1 MSKTS
6 SDDTWVSKTRK
17 LTQMLIISGT
27 LNIALLATF
36 VYSLVKNNQVA
47 VPIALEPIAM
57 EKGAFRVANE
67 QLLQA
72 YSLLPFSD
80 LLLRLEGKE
89 LVEDGYTTR
98 DLALACLVA
107 FHHFN
112 VERAL
117 GGGALQ
123 KRYIPFRSSDN
134 QEQIPLT
141 IFPGLADFQYEAIQ
155 HFARSEKWPFTPQ
168 GLFFE
173 IQRTLERDPTLLEA
187 FYLTPHFH
195 TVNLLFTRSGFRID
209 KKLLVEM
216 LAQGSW
222 TTLNNF
228 TEEQRRAQDLSPEK
242 CRQFLV
248 SYIEGRSPLA
258 ARVLLEIDL
267 EFVSKRLGDFQLL
280 TLFDLLPLNAPN
292 VAPLAKELI
301 VSPRCDAIWKRAA
314 SLLYTIAAEPVPE
327 PYDHL
332 RTLERFAAHALP
344 PLPIPPPPRPFT
356 PISSAEPQ
364 AKPAKGRRVHT
375 IQVGDSLWKIA
386 KKYKVTVE
394 ALKRQN
400 RLESEKLR
408 IGKQLEIPE

>member
-6 SDDTWVSKTRK
+6 SDDSWVGKTRK

-36 VYSLVKNNQVA
+36 VYSLVKNNRVA
-47 VPIALEPIAM
+47 VPIALEPVGGG
-57 EKGAFRVANE
+57 KGECRVANE

-72 YSLLPFSD
+72 YSLLSFSD
-80 LLLRLEGKE
+80 LLLRLESKE
-89 LVEDGYTTR
+89 LVEDGYATR

-117 GGGALQ
+117 GGGTLQ

-173 IQRTLERDPTLLEA
+173 IQRSKERDLTLLEA
-187 FYLTPHFH
+187 FYLTPQFH

-209 KKLLVEM
+209 KHLLVEM
-216 LAQGSW
+216 LGQGSW

-228 TEEQRRAQDLSPEK
+228 TEEERRAQDLSPEK

-248 SYIEGRSPLA
+248 RYIEGRSPLA
-258 ARVLLEIDL
+258 ARILLEIDL
-267 EFVSKRLGDFQLL
+267 EYVSKRLGDMQLL
-280 TLFDLLPLNAPN
+280 TLFDLVPMN
-292 VAPLAKELI
+292 VSNMAPLAKELI

-314 SLLYTIAAEPVPE
+314 SLLYTLASEPVPE

-332 RTLERFAAHALP
+332 RTLHRFAAHALP
-344 PLPIPPPPRPFT
+344 PLPMPPPPRPFT
-356 PISSAEPQ
+356 PISSSET
-364 AKPAKGRRVHT
+364 KPVKGERVHI

-394 ALKRQN
+394 ALKRHN
-400 RLESEKLR
+400 HLESEKLR
-408 IGKQLEIPE
+408 VGKQLKIPE